1 MRYILDEIR
10 IHACLLEEGILLTKT
25 SDVDEDT
32 IESWRDQCTRSID
45 TLKRV
50 LHNPLLT
57 VPQKQSVTHAIG
69 KIMSLKLTL
78 GSTFKQGSGLSNNK
92 GPRIQWTDAESAF
105 KKRIRTSI
113 ITNLHHIDLKEFLKD
128 ASELFAK
135 KIKETMRENQN
146 ASEINSVSSCRFTR
160 NVNND
165 EDSQEVIVFK
175 NFNTKNAEIEDF
187 QEKDSGWSFGSIM
200 NLQINNNRFKP
211 MRSGGSY
218 IPLPQFIQTKHSCI
232 NIMNNDDQCFKWAIL
247 AALHPVPRNNH
258 PNWIN
263 HYIQYQ
269 EELNMEGISYPVK
282 IHQMRDFENQNEIS
296 VNVFGLERN
305 DIIPLYKTME
315 EEEKH
320 CDLLLLEEEEETG
333 DELLINSH
341 YVLIKDLSRLV
352 SSNLSRDKAK
362 KYICH
367 ACLNYFPDASRLED
381 HKKLC
386 DHMDECRIIVPKP
399 GNDVIEFK
407 NYNHKEKAP
416 FVIYGDC
423 KCLLKPIQVD
433 GTEASDDSSSYT
445 RLIHQHEICSIG
457 LYLKCSFDDSLS
469 RYEAHRGFQLINS
482 APIQPLRFF
491 DLSDFVRY
499 SN

>member
-1 MRYILDEIR
+1 MRKILDEIR
-10 IHACLLEEGILLTKT
+10 IHVSLLEERILLTKT

-32 IESWRDQCTRSID
+32 IESWRNQCTRSID

-69 KIMSLKLTL
+69 KIISLKLAL

-92 GPRIQWTDAESAF
+92 EPRIQWTDTESAF
-105 KKRIRTSI
+105 KKRMRTNI

-135 KIKETMRENQN
+135 KIGETMWETQN
-146 ASEINSVSSCRFTR
+146 AFKNYSVLSCRFTR
-160 NVNND
+160 NVDND
-165 EDSQEVIVFK
+165 EDSQEVIDIK
-175 NFNTKNAEIEDF
+175 NFNTKNAEVLPSTRLKQWFIDHIQDPLLSEIEDF
-187 QEKDSGWSFGSIM
+187 QEKDSGWSFSSIM
-200 NLQINNNRFKP
+200 NLQININRFKP

-232 NIMNNDDQCFKWAIL
+232 NIMNNDDQCFEWAIL

-269 EELNMEGISYPVK
+269 EELNMEGMSYPVK
-282 IHQMRDFENQNEIS
+282 IHQIRDFENQNEIS

-305 DIIPLYKTME
+305 DIIPFYKTMKE
-315 EEEKH
+315 KEKH

-333 DELLINSH
+333 DELLMNSH

-386 DHMDECRIIVPKP
+386 DHMNECRIIVPKP
-399 GNDVIEFK
+399 GNGVIEFK

-423 KCLLKPIQVD
+423 ECLL
-433 GTEASDDSSSYT
+433 S
-445 RLIHQHEICSIG
+445 RWNRSI
-457 LYLKCSFDDSLS
+457 
-469 RYEAHRGFQLINS
+469 R
-482 APIQPLRFF
+482 
-491 DLSDFVRY
+491 
-499 SN
+499 